1 MVYGH
6 HTTFDKWKL
15 SLKSPLI
22 ITLADFITAS
32 MKINVYIEAY
42 LELKN
47 ASQQIFSTCNWE
59 LVNSMEI

>member
-42 LELKN
+42 LELKMRLN
-47 ASQQIFSTCNWE
+47 KYFPLATGN
-59 LVNSMEI
+59 L